1 MEEVDT
7 PPSEGR
13 SAGDRPTLSKTG
25 RRTLEALFRHPI
37 AHNLE
42 WADVVALMRKIGSV
56 EHKSNNETSL
66 RIGAQ
71 HQLFRTPRVKDLT
84 VDEVMELRHFLAR
97 AGWAPRTAPERPDP
111 SISPAPDL
119 LVAVE
124 HHQARLYRLDLRS
137 ADPSNHVIRPYDP
150 HNFLHHLTHKDQSR
164 ERGQRAAEDPSFYE
178 RISGALAA
186 AGRIVV
192 VGHGKGHSNAARHL
206 IEWLRSHHAE
216 TSQKVVGEV
225 EVDLSAT
232 TEAQLLDLGR
242 RALSA

>member
-56 EHKSNNETSL
+56 EHKSNNEM
-66 RIGAQ
+66 
-71 HQLFRTPRVKDLT
+71 
-84 VDEVMELRHFLAR
+84 MELRHFLAR
-97 AGWAPRTAPERPDP
+97 AGWAPGTAPERPDP